1 MRRAAVIILFLLAA
15 CRTTRPPNAE
25 PLSPLTST
33 TPAEAARQ
41 LAARRLAFR
50 GERSAIR
57 VRLPQISAR
66 GQLQVDAT
74 GRMLMTVY
82 TPLGTSAA
90 RLYVDRD
97 QVIFLNDF
105 QSTAW
110 RGKPSDLAGSLSA
123 FGNSELPL
131 LLVGLPAAG
140 VTNIVYSAEGIQ
152 TVKLGDVVVRYQP
165 PVYPPK
171 IVAVDEGGTH
181 VEIEHLD
188 SYVDPGALTPPDI
201 PRDYRCCVLPQV

>member
-1 MRRAAVIILFLLAA
+1 MRRAAVVILFLLAA

-25 PLSPLTST
+25 SLSPLTST
-33 TPAEAARQ
+33 TPAESARQ
-41 LAARRLAFR
+41 LAARRSEFR

-66 GQLQVDAT
+66 GQLQVDAA

-82 TPLGTSAA
+82 SPLGTTLA

-110 RGKPSDLAGSLSA
+110 HGKPSDLAGSLAA

-140 VTNIVYSAEGIQ
+140 VRDIAYSAEGIQ
-152 TVKLGDVVVRYQP
+152 TVTLGDVVVSYQP
-165 PVYPPK
+165 PAYPPK
-171 IVAVDEGGTH
+171 TVAIDGGGTH
-181 VEIEHLD
+181 VEIEHND
-188 SYVDPGALTPPDI
+188 SFVDPEAVTPPAI
-201 PRDYRCCVLPQV
+201 PREYRCCVLPQM

>member
-1 MRRAAVIILFLLAA
+1 MRRTAVVILFALAA

-33 TPAEAARQ
+33 TPEEAAKQ
-41 LAARRLAFR
+41 LVSRRSDFR
-50 GERSAIR
+50 GERSSIR
-57 VRLPQISAR
+57 VRLPQMSAR
-66 GQLQVDAT
+66 GQLQVDAA

-82 TPLGTSAA
+82 TPLGTTAA

-105 QSTAW
+105 ESTAW
-110 RGKPSDLAGSLSA
+110 RGKPSDLSGSLAA

-140 VTNIVYSAEGIQ
+140 VRGVTYATAGIQ
-152 TVKLGDVVVRYQP
+152 SVQLGDVAVSYAP
-165 PVYPPK
+165 PSYPPRV
-171 IVAVDEGGTH
+171 VAIDRGSQH

-188 SYVDPGALTPPDI
+188 SFVDPEAIAAQSI
-201 PRDYRCCVLPQV
+201 PRDYRCCVLP